1 MLLIALQ
8 LTRDS
13 ANPVHPLNKFATGN
27 KFTLETNAIANGVD
41 SRQLLLEFHR
51 KYYSAGLMTLSVL
64 GKESL
69 EDLQALVA
77 RCFDEVPNNNQKDP
91 SISWVGVVPP
101 YLPQSAA
108 SLLEVVPI
116 TQSRS
121 ITLSW
126 PLWIRTSDERREL
139 LRSKPA
145 VVLSH
150 LLGHEGVG
158 SLRSYLSRKGWINSI
173 QAYNSND
180 ITDMQSFD
188 VSVDLT
194 EDGFTHRYE
203 VVSSVFAYLDLI
215 AKQRQS
221 GRRAIP
227 NYIVDE
233 LQTLSHIAFDYAEKS
248 DPSSYVT
255 HLVSNMQ
262 DYVDPSLYLTGPQF
276 FTPPDQEQIFAYL
289 DQLRPA
295 AVKITVCSP
304 DLKGKTDKIGQY
316 YGTEYSNSTLSS
328 LTLQWST
335 VRADNYP
342 ELKLPRPNIFIPAH
356 FDLISGSTRS
366 NVESTSEEEQKR
378 LLQAPPVLIRNDD
391 RWELW
396 HKLDESFKQPK
407 IYAIISLAVAAQIY
421 NPHFIMNAKLFI
433 SCFLDSINEFLYEA
447 GLAGLQLNIEVNS
460 KGIVLVV
467 SGFSDKVSLFAEQVC
482 KHLTAFIPN
491 EETYAR
497 FKGLIDRELM
507 NWSTEQPYYH
517 SSYYA
522 SLASESLQYPIDE
535 IKLALKAASIEQL
548 DGFLKST
555 LQKSYGK
562 ALVIG
567 NIDRTGAMKL
577 TEIVQS
583 VFAFNPLPAA
593 ERSSKQVALVPLSSS
608 IQAAAG
614 MSQQKSKGFRIARP
628 EPNLN
633 DGNSATTFYFQIPS
647 LSPDDYMCAE
657 LLAEVLEQPFYNS
670 LRTKQQ
676 LGYIVYSG
684 LKVRE
689 QIRYLAFVAQS
700 SIVDGRELTTR
711 VEQFLRADLPDILRS
726 LTPKEFEV
734 FKSGISVKKL
744 EPDQRLTSQA
754 NRFWTEIIVNDSPL
768 KAPVFDRA
776 EKEVHS
782 LAAISLDR
790 FRRFAEDLLSTEG
803 RTRRLLVSEIST
815 SKATAVLGRQSGAG
829 TSSSSPPSDYTEVVD
844 EVAFRQQCGYI

>member
-1 MLLIALQ
+1 
-8 LTRDS
+8 
-13 ANPVHPLNKFATGN
+13 
-27 KFTLETNAIANGVD
+27 
-41 SRQLLLEFHR
+41 
-51 KYYSAGLMTLSVL
+51 MTLSVL

-69 EDLQALVA
+69 EDLQALVV

-150 LLGHEGVG
+150 LLGHEGTG

-203 VVSSVFAYLDLI
+203 VVSSIFAYLDLI
-215 AKQRQS
+215 SKQRQS
-221 GRRAIP
+221 AIP
-227 NYIVDE
+227 SYIVDE
-233 LQTLSHIAFDYAEKS
+233 LQTLSHIAFDYAEKP

-255 HLVSNMQ
+255 RLVNSMQ
-262 DYVDPSLYLTGPQF
+262 DYMDPSLYLTGPQF

-295 AVKITVCSP
+295 AVKIIVCSP

-335 VRADNYP
+335 VRAENYP

-396 HKLDESFKQPK
+396 HKLDQSFKQPK

-421 NPHFIMNAKLFI
+421 NPQFIMNAKLFI

-467 SGFSDKVSLFAEQVC
+467 SGFSDKVNLFAEQVC
-482 KHLTAFIPN
+482 KYLTAFIPN

-535 IKLALKAASIEQL
+535 IKLALKAASIKQL

-583 VFAFNPLPAA
+583 VFAFNPLPAT
-593 ERSSKQVALVPLSSS
+593 ERSIKQVALVPLSSS
-608 IQAAAG
+608 IQAATG
-614 MSQQKSKGFRIARP
+614 QRKSKGFRIARP

-700 SIVDGRELTTR
+700 SIVDGPELTTR
-711 VEQFLRADLPDILRS
+711 VEQFLRSDLPDILRS
-726 LTPKEFEV
+726 LTPREFEV

-754 NRFWTEIIVNDSPL
+754 NRFWSEIIVNDSPL
-768 KAPVFDRA
+768 KTPVFDRA
-776 EKEVHS
+776 EKEVRS
-782 LAAISLDR
+782 LAAISVDR

>member
-1 MLLIALQ
+1 
-8 LTRDS
+8 
-13 ANPVHPLNKFATGN
+13 
-27 KFTLETNAIANGVD
+27 
-41 SRQLLLEFHR
+41 
-51 KYYSAGLMTLSVL
+51 
-64 GKESL
+64 
-69 EDLQALVA
+69 
-77 RCFDEVPNNNQKDP
+77 
-91 SISWVGVVPP
+91 
-101 YLPQSAA
+101 
-108 SLLEVVPI
+108 
-116 TQSRS
+116 
-121 ITLSW
+121 
-126 PLWIRTSDERREL
+126 
-139 LRSKPA
+139 
-145 VVLSH
+145 
-150 LLGHEGVG
+150 
-158 SLRSYLSRKGWINSI
+158 
-173 QAYNSND
+173 
-180 ITDMQSFD
+180 
-188 VSVDLT
+188 
-194 EDGFTHRYE
+194 
-203 VVSSVFAYLDLI
+203 
-215 AKQRQS
+215 
-221 GRRAIP
+221 
-227 NYIVDE
+227 
-233 LQTLSHIAFDYAEKS
+233 
-248 DPSSYVT
+248 
-255 HLVSNMQ
+255 
-262 DYVDPSLYLTGPQF
+262 
-276 FTPPDQEQIFAYL
+276 
-289 DQLRPA
+289 
-295 AVKITVCSP
+295 VKITVCSP

-328 LTLQWST
+328 QTLQWST
-335 VRADNYP
+335 VRADDYP

-366 NVESTSEEEQKR
+366 NVESTSEEEEQKR

-460 KGIVLVV
+460 KGIVLVL

-482 KHLTAFIPN
+482 KYLTAFIPN

-535 IKLALKAASIEQL
+535 IKLALKAASIKQL

-593 ERSSKQVALVPLSSS
+593 ERSIKQVALVPLSSS
-608 IQAAAG
+608 IQAATG
-614 MSQQKSKGFRIARP
+614 QRKSKGFRIARP

-726 LTPKEFEV
+726 LTSREFEV

-768 KAPVFDRA
+768 KTPVFDRA

-782 LAAISLDR
+782 LAAITLDR